1 MKTHFM
7 RHSDYI
13 ISSYT
18 MKYKTNNL
26 MLIITALIASKVID
40 FHDLKPLDITIIIL
54 WFIDLIITLKEQLK

>member
-1 MKTHFM
+1 
-7 RHSDYI
+7 
-13 ISSYT
+13 